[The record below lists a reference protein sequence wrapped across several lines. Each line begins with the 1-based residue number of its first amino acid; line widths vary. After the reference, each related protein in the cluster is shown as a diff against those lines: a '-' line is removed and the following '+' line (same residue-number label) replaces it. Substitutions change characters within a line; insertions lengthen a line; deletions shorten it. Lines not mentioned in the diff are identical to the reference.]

1 MEGTLKCLSI
11 WFVVATKSQTLDKN
25 FVLAVS
31 PSLAPKPVKSNR
43 RTAIPASVYPS
54 AMWLAVKNIVSAVEE
69 IGKQGLCFG
78 GGIWFT

>member
-1 MEGTLKCLSI
+1 MA
-11 WFVVATKSQTLDKN
+11 VTKSLTLDEK
-25 FVLAVS
+25 FVLAGYT
-31 PSLAPKPVKSNR
+31 SLAPKPVKSNR

-54 AMWLAVKNIVSAVEE
+54 AMWLAVKNIVSAGEK